1 MKSGY
6 VPSPAL
12 VDHANRAVD
21 MADHLVHLH
30 DLAME
35 AHSIVEFGI
44 RSGVSTWALL
54 DGLPADGTY
63 LGIDIA
69 THIYT
74 QSPTHLFRD
83 PRATF
88 VIGDDREVALPE
100 HADLV
105 MIDSSHEYE
114 HTKQELDIAVRMT
127 PAMIV
132 MHDYL
137 YWSPEP
143 THSDYWCQV
152 HQAVEDWEP
161 TGSYRKDRLYFSKWG
176 ILVLVP
182 K

>member
-6 VPSPAL
+6 TPSPELQDWA
-12 VDHANRAVD
+12 DRAVD
-21 MADHLVHLH
+21 MANHLVHLH

-35 AHSIVEFGI
+35 AQSIVEFGI

-54 DGLPADGTY
+54 DGLPKDGTY
-63 LGIDIA
+63 LGIDI
-69 THIYT
+69 
-74 QSPTHLFRD
+74 D
-83 PRATF
+83 PRIMQFTPTNVLFDPRTTF
-88 VIGDDREVALPE
+88 VIGDDREVELPT

-114 HTKQELDIAVRMT
+114 HTKQELDLAVRMS
-127 PAMIV
+127 PDIIV

-137 YWSPEP
+137 WWSPDP
-143 THSDYWCQV
+143 NHPNHWCKV

-161 TGSYRKDRLYFSKWG
+161 TGAYRKDRLYFSPWG
-176 ILVLVP
+176 ILVLSP

>member
-6 VPSPAL
+6 APSPAL
-12 VDHANRAVD
+12 IDHANRAVD

-44 RSGVSTWALL
+44 RGGVSTWALL

-74 QSPTHLFRD
+74 QSPPFILKD

-88 VIGDDREVALPE
+88 VIADDREAELPE

-137 YWSPEP
+137 WWSPDP
-143 THSDYWCQV
+143 SHPNHWCQV
-152 HQAVEDWEP
+152 HQAVDDWLP
-161 TGSYRKDRLYFSKWG
+161 TGSYRKDILYFSKWG
-176 ILVLVP
+176 LLVLVP